1 MAARLT
7 STSYSDETAEIL
19 KATSQGKNFLLSGGA
34 GSGKTYSLVETI
46 GAFIVQSPTA
56 RIACIT
62 YTNAATQEIEHRTSH
77 ENLHVSTIHDFL
89 WSSIKHF
96 QNELKIVLI
105 DLINDEDNKAFR
117 IISNNGD
124 LEKIH
129 SIDEPIEYKDYL
141 KLRSGI
147 ISHDQIILLAEE
159 MYSRHPKLC
168 RILSDSYNFILVDEY
183 QDTSPAVI
191 KILLDHLSKNNKRN
205 IVGFF
210 GDSMQSIY
218 EDGIGDLDNYK
229 GAGPS
234 KVYEIK
240 KEQNRRNPTSVI
252 TLANKFRTDGLT
264 QTPSND
270 TSAPNM
276 LSDGTPEKGT
286 AQFLYS
292 ESENIQLARNYLDWD
307 TAPSKTKELNL
318 THNLIAA
325 KAGFPELM
333 RVYDADK
340 ILEYIKRVRDYI
352 KEYEQKYIF
361 TDKTVLD
368 VLDDLRA
375 GKTGKELTK
384 IEPTKGQSEYISN
397 NRSTYDFALT
407 FPFAEISSI
416 YIDKDMLIDDKK
428 ADQSSQSGGSNRDH
442 LIKHLHRI
450 QNLIDSYQSGNFNEF
465 LRATDFS
472 ITSIASKARLKSE
485 IYEFSNS
492 DNKSI
497 GDIINLAHEKGL
509 VKKDDNIQN
518 FIKSRNY
525 IYKQIA
531 EIPFVE
537 FQNLYRYLEG
547 HTPFSTQHKTKGREF
562 ENVMVIMDNGRW
574 NQYNF
579 SAFFTGDGKDTVI
592 ERTRKIVY
600 VCGTRA
606 RRNLAFY
613 YPSPSEDVIT
623 HAKELFGPSN
633 VINLNDV
640 KIHT

>member
-1 MAARLT
+1 
-7 STSYSDETAEIL
+7 
-19 KATSQGKNFLLSGGA
+19 
-34 GSGKTYSLVETI
+34 
-46 GAFIVQSPTA
+46 
-56 RIACIT
+56 
-62 YTNAATQEIEHRTSH
+62 
-77 ENLHVSTIHDFL
+77 
-89 WSSIKHF
+89 
-96 QNELKIVLI
+96 
-105 DLINDEDNKAFR
+105 
-117 IISNNGD
+117 
-124 LEKIH
+124 
-129 SIDEPIEYKDYL
+129 
-141 KLRSGI
+141 
-147 ISHDQIILLAEE
+147 
-159 MYSRHPKLC
+159 
-168 RILSDSYNFILVDEY
+168 
-183 QDTSPAVI
+183 
-191 KILLDHLSKNNKRN
+191 
-205 IVGFF
+205 
-210 GDSMQSIY
+210 
-218 EDGIGDLDNYK
+218 
-229 GAGPS
+229 
-234 KVYEIK
+234 
-240 KEQNRRNPTSVI
+240 
-252 TLANKFRTDGLT
+252 
-264 QTPSND
+264 
-270 TSAPNM
+270 
-276 LSDGTPEKGT
+276 
-286 AQFLYS
+286 
-292 ESENIQLARNYLDWD
+292 
-307 TAPSKTKELNL
+307 
-318 THNLIAA
+318 
-325 KAGFPELM
+325 M

-352 KEYEQKYIF
+352 KEHEQKYIF

-472 ITSIASKARLKSE
+472 ITSKASKARLKSE

-640 KIHT
+640 KIPT